1 MMKLRIF
8 QVNTSKTYICDEGK
22 SFWECM
28 FLSYVVKRTGQGNT
42 GILVRIYSQVKV
54 HHKHETQSDWG
65 TVNKEGLGHLD
76 EFNVSFSCRIH
87 KVNLQLKKKCD
98 FMYQLKYSGYGAF
111 NFFMDS
117 THAHSY
123 IKNALLLYLHVLSK

>member
-1 MMKLRIF
+1 MIYRTGTYYMYLPITNKNLIDNKLSKEFMMKLRIF
-8 QVNTSKTYICDEGK
+8 QVNTSKTYICDKGK

-28 FLSYVVKRTGQGNT
+28 FLSYVVKCTGQGNT

-54 HHKHETQSDWG
+54 HHKHKTQSDWG

-87 KVNLQLKKKCD
+87 KVNLQFKKK
-98 FMYQLKYSGYGAF
+98 K
-111 NFFMDS
+111 
-117 THAHSY
+117 
-123 IKNALLLYLHVLSK
+123 